1 MSTRRERAKQPIAQ
15 LNRQLSERET
25 YAKLQTEKRKK
36 SLRKAD
42 ICTDLSK
49 LVFASV
55 ILGGLFEHMTHPY
68 LLFVAGCVGFTVLLW
83 YGNRYF
89 EKGIKE

>member
-1 MSTRRERAKQPIAQ
+1 MSTRRERAKQPNAQ
-15 LNRQLSERET
+15 LNRQLLERET
-25 YAKLQTEKRKK
+25 YAKLQKEKRKK

-55 ILGGLFEHMTHPY
+55 ILGGLFEN
-68 LLFVAGCVGFTVLLW
+68 VEVV
-83 YGNRYF
+83 
-89 EKGIKE
+89 